1 MLALFDHVIAQREM
15 RAVLMLNRCAPN
27 RLWNRG
33 RAGGVNAIIT
43 LTLSGFETVSFSII
57 TVFELAFPP
66 PFSGF
71 IFKVQ
76 VGIPRFDSFSKE
88 VLGFRV
94 SKHFVQSVIK

>member
-1 MLALFDHVIAQREM
+1 MLALFDHVIARREM

-27 RLWNRG
+27 RLWFSPSLEEKRG

-76 VGIPRFDSFSKE
+76 VGIPRFDSFSKD
-88 VLGFRV
+88 VPGF
-94 SKHFVQSVIK
+94 